1 MKITKAQLK
10 QIIKEELVTLSE
22 NKKLLSENLENLM
35 EITETAVSRLED
47 NIYHLSGYN
56 QMVFKEG
63 AKEELEGLIL
73 NFLIDNTDYSEKD
86 LYEPDET
93 DEEPLRLSAPEPGS
107 TERMRQGLR
116 RQQRPRSPGDFR
128 STKDRWE
135 V

>member
-1 MKITKAQLK
+1 MKITRSQLK
-10 QIIKEELVTLSE
+10 QIIKEELTASSE
-22 NKKLLSENLENLM
+22 NKTLHNEKPAKL
-35 EITETAVSRLED
+35 TEVVITAVSRLED